1 LFCLGH
7 LLNKLNLAMVIIYI
21 GGYGHSGSTLLEYL
35 MAGSPAVLACGE
47 VVSRLRRG
55 DKRKRCTCG
64 CDADDC
70 AVWGFFGTSRN
81 DVPWTHRALL
91 QELSKSA
98 GNRYSAIVDS
108 SKTAWGLFSRPL
120 RLRHSFGPNFFL
132 VHLVREP
139 RAACWSVLRK
149 KIRKANREGRNRP
162 HYLLQCSWTA
172 LSWLMAN
179 LSCEVYRLIYPGHY
193 VRVRYEDL
201 SRSPAEVL
209 TKVFETLV
217 PDLTWEL
224 HESHENRHQ
233 LFGNDVRHRHVGL
246 ENVKED
252 LTWKSDMPPE
262 YSRAVWALSY
272 PLRLRYGYR

>member
-1 LFCLGH
+1 
-7 LLNKLNLAMVIIYI
+7 
-21 GGYGHSGSTLLEYL
+21 
-35 MAGSPAVLACGE
+35 
-47 VVSRLRRG
+47 
-55 DKRKRCTCG
+55 
-64 CDADDC
+64 
-70 AVWGFFGTSRN
+70 
-81 DVPWTHRALL
+81 
-91 QELSKSA
+91 
-98 GNRYSAIVDS
+98 
-108 SKTAWGLFSRPL
+108 
-120 RLRHSFGPNFFL
+120 
-132 VHLVREP
+132 
-139 RAACWSVLRK
+139 
-149 KIRKANREGRNRP
+149 
-162 HYLLQCSWTA
+162 
-172 LSWLMAN
+172 MAN